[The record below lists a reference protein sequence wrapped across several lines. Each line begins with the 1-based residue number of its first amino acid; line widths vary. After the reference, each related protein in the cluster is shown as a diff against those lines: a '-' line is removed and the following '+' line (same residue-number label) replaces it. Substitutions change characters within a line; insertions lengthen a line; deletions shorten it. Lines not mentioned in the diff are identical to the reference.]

1 MRILFVQGVNNLN
14 AVVVDFEKKTIETPE
29 YAEKENEWWDMEL
42 HLDTEISF
50 NTMVNELLR
59 AQHFIDKDV
68 ESED

>member
-1 MRILFVQGVNNLN
+1 MRILFIQGVNNLN

-42 HLDTEISF
+42 HLDTENSF
-50 NTMVNELLR
+50 NTMVDELLR

-68 ESED
+68 KSED